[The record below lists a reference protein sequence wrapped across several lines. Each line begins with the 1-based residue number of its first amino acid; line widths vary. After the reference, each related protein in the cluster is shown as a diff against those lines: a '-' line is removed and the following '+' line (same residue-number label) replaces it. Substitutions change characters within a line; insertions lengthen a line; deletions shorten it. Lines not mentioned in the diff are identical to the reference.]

1 MMGKQIGARH
11 RIPHGV
17 TSCLLLPHVMRYL
30 TALKPERMQVLA
42 TATGAGP
49 DAAGDV
55 ERLISSLGLP
65 QHISEFGIGE
75 PELRVA
81 ASELGGKYPQ
91 ADLLNIYTEAL

>member
-1 MMGKQIGARH
+1 
-11 RIPHGV
+11 
-17 TSCLLLPHVMRYL
+17 MRYL

-42 TATGAGP
+42 AATGAGH

-81 ASELGGKYPQ
+81 ASELAGKHPEG
-91 ADLLNIYTEAL
+91 DLLNIYTSAL